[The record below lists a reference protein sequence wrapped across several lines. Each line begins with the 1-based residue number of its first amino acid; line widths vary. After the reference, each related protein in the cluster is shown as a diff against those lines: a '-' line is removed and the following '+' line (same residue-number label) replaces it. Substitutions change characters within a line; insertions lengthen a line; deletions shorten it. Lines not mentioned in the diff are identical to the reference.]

1 MFYSLPLRNEHSWN
15 AYVAAFARVGD
26 IERAKSA
33 FDQIPEQDQISWS
46 VLLAAQAHFGDSTLA
61 IATFDEMRVSVAPEE
76 ACFALVLTSCSRK
89 GKLYNGRC
97 CFTSMRYDFGVSPSR
112 PHYCCM
118 IDLLARSG
126 HLEDCEKLILTMP
139 FEPQVL
145 EWIALLSA
153 CSSHGDNE
161 RGARAAKSLTRFQ
174 HGAAYVLLANA
185 NIPKLTGTK

>member
-1 MFYSLPLRNEHSWN
+1 MPCRDLVSSNAMLSAYTRHGHLDDAKILFDSIVGPNLVAWNTMLSTYAQQGHLRE
-15 AYVAAFARVGD
+15 AR
-26 IERAKSA
+26 EL
-33 FDQIPEQDQISWS
+33 FDAMP
-46 VLLAAQAHFGDSTLA
+46 
-61 IATFDEMRVSVAPEE
+61 VSVAPEE
-76 ACFALVLTSCSRK
+76 ACFALVLTSCSRE

-139 FEPQVL
+139 FEPQAL

-161 RGARAAKSLTRFQ
+161 SGARAAKSLTRFQ

-185 NIPKLTGTK
+185 NIPKLTGIK